1 MKTIT
6 VGFSHSNN
14 LFSKLIMWVTR
25 SKISHTY
32 VRLDADTVYQAS
44 GVSVNEQ
51 TYEYFKTYEAVIK
64 EVQIQ
69 ISDEQFAAG
78 EKFRIESL
86 GKPYSMQEIFGFAW
100 VLFMK
105 SLRKKV
111 ANPFKDGDHAYVC
124 SKLVCVY
131 AGIAD
136 AGENI
141 TPEDLAE
148 LLDNKTV

>member
-6 VGFSHSNN
+6 IGFSHSTNI
-14 LFSKLIMWVTR
+14 FSKLIMLATK

-32 VRLDADTVYQAS
+32 IRLDDKTVYQAS
-44 GVSVNEQ
+44 GLKVNEQ
-51 TYEYFKTYEAVIK
+51 TYEYFLTYETVIK

-69 ISDEQFAAG
+69 VSEEQFAAG

-86 GKPYSMQEIFGFAW
+86 GKPYSIKEVIGFGW

-105 SLRKKV
+105 SLGKKV
-111 ANPFKDGDHAYVC
+111 ANPLKDGKTAYVC

-131 AGIAD
+131 ASIDDNA
-136 AGENI
+136 ENLS
-141 TPEDLAE
+141 PEDVCE
-148 LLDNKTV
+148 LLSNKSI